1 MNRIREDIEALGKIG
16 KDNRGGNSRPA
27 LTYQD
32 LEARKH
38 VVDIMKDAGLRVLV
52 DKGANIIGIREGKL
66 KEPFVSTGSHIDTVM
81 NGGMFDGVLGVMG
94 GLETIR
100 QMNEERIKTD
110 FPLALIV
117 FTDEEGNSF
126 MPFAG
131 SKFFTG
137 EINEEELGKLRG
149 KYEDISFRDTFKRF
163 IEKVE
168 GKVELID
175 RFPFKVK
182 THMELHVEQ
191 GPILDAKKIQI
202 GVVNGIVGVERLW
215 INFLGKQSHAGS
227 TPMNMRAD
235 PLIPASETVL
245 KVRQTVGE
253 FNEMVGTVG
262 FLEVSPNVVNVISGK
277 VRLGIDIRSLSE
289 KDMED
294 ATTKI
299 MKGAENSS
307 LMEGV
312 RMETERLV
320 EKPVPCSPKVIGEI
334 KSSAEELGYSY
345 LIMPSRAIHDTQV
358 MASIT
363 DVGMI
368 FVPSKDG
375 ISHAPQE
382 WTDWED
388 CDRGQ
393 RVLKLA
399 LLKEL
404 QNK

>member
-1 MNRIREDIEALGKIG
+1 
-16 KDNRGGNSRPA
+16 
-27 LTYQD
+27 
-32 LEARKH
+32 
-38 VVDIMKDAGLRVLV
+38 
-52 DKGANIIGIREGKL
+52 
-66 KEPFVSTGSHIDTVM
+66 
-81 NGGMFDGVLGVMG
+81 
-94 GLETIR
+94 
-100 QMNEERIKTD
+100 
-110 FPLALIV
+110 
-117 FTDEEGNSF
+117 
-126 MPFAG
+126 
-131 SKFFTG
+131 
-137 EINEEELGKLRG
+137 
-149 KYEDISFRDTFKRF
+149 
-163 IEKVE
+163 
-168 GKVELID
+168 
-175 RFPFKVK
+175 
-182 THMELHVEQ
+182 
-191 GPILDAKKIQI
+191 
-202 GVVNGIVGVERLW
+202 
-215 INFLGKQSHAGS
+215 
-227 TPMNMRAD
+227 MNMRAD